1 LPSALARENSL
12 YAVKGSTTNANSL
25 PNTDKGMLNA
35 RNLFSDRCL
44 EILDLL
50 IGDSGPA
57 PLTAN
62 EAKHARRSQD
72 LQPFTSVLRDTDKR
86 IATEHRDF
94 HVGPPVTPLADLFQ
108 KRQKCDD
115 RAFTELLGNTL
126 FMPRHRLDCIPAGIF
141 SRETQRRNL

>member
-1 LPSALARENSL
+1 LPSTLAREDSL
-12 YAVKGSTTNANSL
+12 HAIKGSPANANSL
-25 PNTDKGMLNA
+25 PNADERVLNA

-50 IGDSGPA
+50 IGDGSPA
-57 PLTAN
+57 PFTAD
-62 EAKHARRSQD
+62 EAKHPGRAQD
-72 LQPFTSVLRDTDKR
+72 FQPFTCLLRDTDKR
-86 IATEHRDF
+86 IAIEHRDF